1 MPSTN
6 LHVNARPFAH
16 LLGTWRGAGK
26 GFYPTINDFEY
37 NETLRISAVPNKPF
51 FRYEQRTTSPDG
63 APMHQEL
70 GYIRFLGGDEVEFVL
85 AQPTGQAEALF
96 GFISDA
102 TPSNCTLA
110 FQDSTVVNTPTAKQV
125 DRTGRFLRVEGDSLH
140 TEFYMAAVGQPV
152 GQHLQSELTRDRG

>member
-102 TPSNCTLA
+102 TPSNCTLT
-110 FQDSTVVNTPTAKQV
+110 FRTPPSSIPRLPSRSIAQ
-125 DRTGRFLRVEGDSLH
+125 
-140 TEFYMAAVGQPV
+140 AVFFV
-152 GQHLQSELTRDRG
+152 SKAIRCTQSFTWRQLANRWGNIFRAN